1 MSIRNFF
8 RHFDRQWHASAVCLP
23 SRFLPPLNT
32 SCIAEVCLMYRD
44 KTGSITSAEFVQVLN
59 RRRTLAVRW
68 LGWRL
73 LCSCAHVGLR
83 SLQLAIGQ
91 VLDNFGL
98 RLRDHELEAIF
109 QK

>member
-1 MSIRNFF
+1 M
-8 RHFDRQWHASAVCLP
+8 H
-23 SRFLPPLNT
+23 
-32 SCIAEVCLMYRD
+32 RD

-73 LCSCAHVGLR
+73 LCSWAHVGLR